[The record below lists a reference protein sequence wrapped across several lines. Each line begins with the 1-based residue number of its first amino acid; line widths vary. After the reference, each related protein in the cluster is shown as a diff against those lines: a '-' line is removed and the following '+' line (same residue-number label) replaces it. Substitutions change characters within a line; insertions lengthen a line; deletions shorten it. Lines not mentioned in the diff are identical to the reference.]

1 MTMYDKIA
9 KMKPEQENH
18 WFELPELSYWGER
31 FFAEFAT
38 AEALA
43 EPHEIPILE
52 DAIDGLYDSFCAEHA
67 LTDSACKAAEAK
79 LLPFS
84 DRAKEFTLHHVA
96 HAHIDMDWL
105 WGLHETVDVTL
116 NTFRTM
122 LDMMDEY
129 PEFTF
134 SQSQCAV

>member
-43 EPHEIPILE
+43 PFGVCKIVALQF
-52 DAIDGLYDSFCAEHA
+52 DGIHRHLRF
-67 LTDSACKAAEAK
+67 
-79 LLPFS
+79 F
-84 DRAKEFTLHHVA
+84 
-96 HAHIDMDWL
+96 
-105 WGLHETVDVTL
+105 
-116 NTFRTM
+116 
-122 LDMMDEY
+122 
-129 PEFTF
+129 
-134 SQSQCAV
+134 